1 MISCG
6 EASGDLY
13 AGALTAALRR
23 SHPDVEVFG
32 FGGPRLRDAGAT
44 LVGDYHGV
52 SVTGITEVVSVLA
65 RARAMLRSLGDAARE
80 RKPKVFVAIDFPDFN
95 FRLLPVLK
103 ALGVPIVYYVSPQI
117 WAWREHRLK
126 RLREFVDRMLVIFPF
141 EVEYYEK
148 AGIPVE
154 FVGHPLV
161 DLAVASQPRETF
173 LASLNVRADRP
184 LLACLPGSR
193 SNEVRAL
200 LPALVEAAT
209 IVAST
214 VHGVQLIV
222 ARAPGLPDDLF
233 APLDRARQSGMP
245 VALVEHATDDVL
257 AAADVVM
264 TASGTA
270 TVQAALHGKPMVVV
284 YRLSGVTYAMAR
296 SFVRLRTYGMVN
308 LVAGRKIVPEVI
320 QGDFSASNVARE
332 VLPLFTDAAR
342 VERMRADIAE
352 VRAKFG
358 APGASQ
364 RAAQA
369 VATYLT

>member
-13 AGALTAALRR
+13 AGALTAALRQ
-23 SHPDVEVFG
+23 SHPGVDVFG

-65 RARAMLRSLGDAARE
+65 RARAMLRSVGDAARE
-80 RKPKVFVAIDFPDFN
+80 RKPNVFVAIDFPDFN
-95 FRLLPVLK
+95 LRLLPVLK
-103 ALGVPIVYYVSPQI
+103 DLGVPIVYYVSPQI

-126 RLREFVDRMLVIFPF
+126 RLQEFVDRMLVIFPF
-141 EVEYYEK
+141 EVAYYEK

-161 DLAVASQPRETF
+161 DLAVASQPRDAF
-173 LASLNVRADRP
+173 LSSVGLRADRP
-184 LLACLPGSR
+184 VLACLPGSR
-193 SNEVRAL
+193 TNEVRTL

-209 IVAST
+209 LVAPS
-214 VHGVQLIV
+214 VPGLQLLV
-222 ARAPGLPDDLF
+222 ARAAGLPDDLF
-233 APLDRARQSGMP
+233 ASLARARDAGVP

-270 TVQAALHGKPMVVV
+270 TVQAALHGKPMVIV

-296 SFVRLRTYGMVN
+296 AFVRLRTYGMVN

-320 QGDFSASNVARE
+320 QGDFSAANVARE
-332 VLPLFTDAAR
+332 VLPLFTDSGR
-342 VERMRADIAE
+342 VARMRADIAE
-352 VRAKFG
+352 VRGRFG
-358 APGASQ
+358 APGASR

>member
-13 AGALTAALRR
+13 AGALAAALRR
-23 SHPDVEVFG
+23 SHPGLEVFG
-32 FGGPRLRDAGAT
+32 FGGPRLRDAGGS

-65 RARAMLRSLGDAARE
+65 RARAMLRALGDAARE
-80 RKPKVFVAIDFPDFN
+80 RRPKVFVAIDFPDFN

-103 ALGVPIVYYVSPQI
+103 ELGVPIVYYVSPQI

-141 EVEYYEK
+141 EVAYYEK

-161 DLAVASQPRETF
+161 DLAVASQPREAF
-173 LASLNVRADRP
+173 LASAGLRADRP
-184 LLACLPGSR
+184 VLACLPGSR
-193 SNEVRAL
+193 PNEVRTL
-200 LPALVEAAT
+200 LPALVEAAV
-209 IVAST
+209 IVAGR
-214 VHGVQLIV
+214 VDGVQLLV
-222 ARAPGLPDDLF
+222 ARAAGLQDDLF
-233 APLDRARQSGMP
+233 TPLANARQAGVP

-257 AAADVVM
+257 AASDVVM

-270 TVQAALHGKPMVVV
+270 TVQTALHGKPMVIV

-320 QGDFSASNVARE
+320 QGDFSAANVARE
-332 VLPLFTDAAR
+332 VLPLFTDQAR
-342 VERMRADIAE
+342 IARMRADIAD

-358 APGASQ
+358 AAGASE
-364 RAAQA
+364 RAARA

>member
-23 SHPDVEVFG
+23 SIPDVEVFG
-32 FGGPRLRDAGAT
+32 FGGPRLRDAGAA

-52 SVTGITEVVSVLA
+52 SVTGLTEVVSVLA
-65 RARAMLRSLGDAARE
+65 RARAMLRSLADAARE
-80 RKPKVFVAIDFPDFN
+80 RQPKVFVAIDFPDFN

-103 ALGVPIVYYVSPQI
+103 DLGVPIVYYVSPQI

-126 RLREFVDRMLVIFPF
+126 RLREYVDRMLVIFPF
-141 EVEYYEK
+141 EAAYYEK

-161 DLAVASQPRETF
+161 DLAVASQPREAF
-173 LASLNVRADRP
+173 LASVGLQPVRP
-184 LLACLPGSR
+184 ILACLPGSR
-193 SNEVRAL
+193 SNEVRTL
-200 LPALVEAAT
+200 LTALVEAAT
-209 IVAST
+209 IVASS
-214 VHGVQLIV
+214 VPGLQLIV
-222 ARAPGLPDDLF
+222 ARAAGLHDDLF
-233 APLDRARQSGMP
+233 GPLERARRAGMP

-270 TVQAALHGKPMVVV
+270 TVQAALHGKPMVIV

-308 LVAGRKIVPEVI
+308 LVAGRNIVPEVI
-320 QGDFSASNVARE
+320 QGDFSAANVARE
-332 VLPLFTDAAR
+332 LLPLFTDPVR
-342 VERMRADIAE
+342 VERMRADIAD
-352 VRAKFG
+352 VRARLG
-358 APGASQ
+358 APGAST
-364 RAAQA
+364 RAAQS